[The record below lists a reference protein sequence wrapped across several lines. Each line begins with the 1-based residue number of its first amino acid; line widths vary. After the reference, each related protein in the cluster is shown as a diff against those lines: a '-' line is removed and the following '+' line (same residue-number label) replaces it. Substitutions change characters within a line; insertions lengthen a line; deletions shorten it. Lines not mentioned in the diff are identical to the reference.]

1 MTELKFEQLVLL
13 YAIAGKTSREAVEGK
28 KKNNNIL
35 HNHFRTLI
43 DERLHDI
50 KLYAFISI

>member
-1 MTELKFEQLVLL
+1 MTELKFEQLVPL
-13 YAIAGKTSREAVEGK
+13 YATAEKTSREAVEGK
-28 KKNNNIL
+28 KKNIL
-35 HNHFRTLI
+35 HNDFRTLV